1 MWVFLVFL
9 AIPLI
14 EIALFL
20 QAGAIIG
27 TWWTLAIV
35 VATALL
41 GSFLVRS
48 QGTAA
53 ISNLRQ
59 SFGDFNNPVNALAH
73 GALIIFSG
81 ALLLTPG
88 FFTDTVGFLLLC
100 PPIRESVIK
109 YFSSRVAVARF
120 GTDSPTDH
128 HNVTNDVIDGEFT
141 HVDNGQRQNKAKSG
155 WTKR

>member
-53 ISNLRQ
+53 ITNLRHQAFLRMQ
-59 SFGDFNNPVNALAH
+59 SGFCYCAH
-73 GALIIFSG
+73 RYANL
-81 ALLLTPG
+81 
-88 FFTDTVGFLLLC
+88 
-100 PPIRESVIK
+100 
-109 YFSSRVAVARF
+109 
-120 GTDSPTDH
+120 
-128 HNVTNDVIDGEFT
+128 
-141 HVDNGQRQNKAKSG
+141 
-155 WTKR
+155 